1 MSYGSKGVI
10 AESGAGWKR
19 RSTGLLVIL
28 GIILFH
34 QVPLFAGNNSNGG
47 TAGAFTRLGFGARS
61 LGMGNA
67 VIACHG
73 FSQLLYEN
81 PAAIHGA
88 ENPAVDLTFQKLS
101 LDRRLL
107 GLSALLP
114 LPPSGALAVEVL
126 QSGVGDLPEITF
138 EGEETGR
145 TFDYRE
151 NLYALG
157 FALSP
162 ASFLSFG
169 ISLNI
174 FSASFLGLAED
185 DGAFGE
191 KTVGLNL
198 GVQVQPLR
206 DLTLGG
212 VARNLNAGYN
222 WNGSEVWGREGDA
235 SSRDDLPRTYG
246 VGASYALLKDAL
258 LLEMDYVVSD
268 QKAWDVNLGAAYR
281 LFSNSDYKVVL
292 RSGRF
297 EEAVTAGL
305 GLSFR
310 VRGYVLGLDYAVR
323 FPRYDPQGVHLFTW
337 SFRR

>member
-169 ISLNI
+169 KTIFLNMKCLVKCNRPHEYRHTASPPI
-174 FSASFLGLAED
+174 TRMNCFDSGSSATGGRSMAENMRAIVYSANPSHPFGRNFFVFSSMY
-185 DGAFGE
+185 
-191 KTVGLNL
+191 
-198 GVQVQPLR
+198 PL
-206 DLTLGG
+206 
-212 VARNLNAGYN
+212 
-222 WNGSEVWGREGDA
+222 S
-235 SSRDDLPRTYG
+235 
-246 VGASYALLKDAL
+246 
-258 LLEMDYVVSD
+258 
-268 QKAWDVNLGAAYR
+268 
-281 LFSNSDYKVVL
+281 
-292 RSGRF
+292 
-297 EEAVTAGL
+297 
-305 GLSFR
+305 
-310 VRGYVLGLDYAVR
+310 
-323 FPRYDPQGVHLFTW
+323 
-337 SFRR
+337 